1 MHISFNLLRTEDNQL
16 GIEFSVRDKPL
27 LNDPI
32 AICGLPGAAL
42 VGKFAV
48 DHLIDALA
56 AKPLAEVCSNGL
68 PEQVLVK
75 DDGSASLIH
84 NKLSYLKRPRGRD
97 LIFFTA
103 DAQPST
109 PESEYELCEFVLEY
123 LGSKHSV
130 KELITLGAYVT
141 GESLEE
147 TQVYAAGTDL
157 RCASMLEKLG
167 CRLMSQGVI
176 SGMNGLLIGLAKLK
190 GISGYTLLGET
201 SGLRFDGKAAQNV
214 LRSLEKL
221 ADLKVN
227 LEGLESRARK
237 AQEAQDAIDRTGGIP
252 NTRPGERNRPDYII

>member
-1 MHISFNLLRTEDNQL
+1 M
-16 GIEFSVRDKPL
+16 GIEFTVRDKPL

-48 DHLIDALA
+48 DHLIDAFA
-56 AKPLAEVCSNGL
+56 AKPLAEVYSYGL

-75 DDGSASLIH
+75 DDGSANLIH
-84 NKLSYLKRPRGRD
+84 NKLSYLKRPHGRD

-109 PESEYELCEFVLEY
+109 PESEYELSEFVLEY
-123 LGSKHSV
+123 LGTKHSV
-130 KELITLGAYVT
+130 RELITLGAYVT

-147 TQVYAAGTDL
+147 TRVYAAGTDL
-157 RCASMLEKLG
+157 RYASMLEKLG
-167 CRLMSQGVI
+167 CRLMSQGTI

-201 SGLRFDGKAAQNV
+201 SGYGFDGRAAQNV
-214 LRSLEKL
+214 LRCLEKL
-221 ADLKVN
+221 ASFEVN
-227 LEGLESRARK
+227 LEGIENRARE
-237 AQEAQDAIDRTGGIP
+237 AQAVQDAIDRTNGNQ
-252 NTRPGERNRPDYII
+252 NTMSGERNRPDYII